1 MSISSSTHPTRQ
13 EQLASMREFSNNTNA
28 RLTLLDQAAHRK
40 DLFPKTS

>member
-1 MSISSSTHPTRQ
+1 MMSTSTTHSTKQ
-13 EQLASMREFSNNTNA
+13 EQLVAMREFSNNTNA